1 MTARKKEPA
10 TIGEIQIVLEQIL
23 EKQDELLNMMR
34 STENQV
40 QANTAFRIR
49 YQDEIQNTSLEA
61 LDKRYASKSVE
72 SDVKKVG
79 WAIISAVV
87 VGLLNI
93 LFGKHY

>member
-49 YQDEIQNTSLEA
+49 YQDEIQNTSIEA

-72 SDVKKVG
+72 SDLKKVV
-79 WAIISAVV
+79 WAVISAVV